1 MKMVDLILTES
12 EEMHVPTDVKE
23 LANSFEIYGHELY
36 IVGGAIR
43 DFLLGKDPKDY
54 DLATDATPDESIE
67 IIKNVG
73 FDVVEVGKE
82 FGVVS
87 AVTADGSGYEI
98 ATFRADIGSG
108 RNPDG
113 VKFTDISTD
122 VKRRD
127 LTINALFYNINTGE
141 IVDLVGGRDDL
152 NKGLIRTVGDPD
164 VRFEED
170 KLRKLRALRFY
181 ARVGK
186 DIDPET
192 YKALADSDLEGVSN
206 ERIRDEFTKSVKT
219 AKSVVEY
226 LQMCHNLGYLST
238 ILGDLFYDS
247 NFIEERNIPILFAF
261 MLRNNSM
268 AISIPT
274 LKDLRY
280 EKDEIR
286 KFDILLQVY
295 TLLNGW
301 TLISS
306 GGDHTMSRDLTNVYD
321 VKRQLKFIDD
331 DELLTFGS
339 YINGDK
345 FVRALIEFDLS
356 SIDVAEIRKEYS
368 GKAIGDEMRRQAAI
382 LFNELL

>member
-1 MKMVDLILTES
+1 MKMIDLILTES

-87 AVTADGSGYEI
+87 AVTADGSEYEI
-98 ATFRADIGSG
+98 ATFREDIGSG

-192 YKALADSDLEGVSN
+192 YKALADRDLEGVSN
-206 ERIRDEFTKSVKT
+206 ERIRDEFTKSVKNC
-219 AKSVVEY
+219 K
-226 LQMCHNLGYLST
+226 
-238 ILGDLFYDS
+238 I
-247 NFIEERNIPILFAF
+247 
-261 MLRNNSM
+261 
-268 AISIPT
+268 
-274 LKDLRY
+274 
-280 EKDEIR
+280 
-286 KFDILLQVY
+286 
-295 TLLNGW
+295 
-301 TLISS
+301 S
-306 GGDHTMSRDLTNVYD
+306 GGIFENVP
-321 VKRQLKFIDD
+321 
-331 DELLTFGS
+331 
-339 YINGDK
+339 
-345 FVRALIEFDLS
+345 
-356 SIDVAEIRKEYS
+356 
-368 GKAIGDEMRRQAAI
+368 
-382 LFNELL
+382 